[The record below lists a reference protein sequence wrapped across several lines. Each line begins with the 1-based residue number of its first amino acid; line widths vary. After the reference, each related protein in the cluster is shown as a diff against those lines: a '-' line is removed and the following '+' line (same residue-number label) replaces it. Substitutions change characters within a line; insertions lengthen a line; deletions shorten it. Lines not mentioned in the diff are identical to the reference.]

1 MLPVTE
7 PLMEHEP
14 VSPLLYAS
22 EVPPGGEVLHEMVI
36 SDVAANVAC
45 AAGDTLIVREA
56 VDVRPHA
63 SVNVHD
69 SV

>member
-7 PLMEHEP
+7 PLMEHDP

-22 EVPPGGEVLHEMVI
+22 EVPLGGAEEHEMVM

-45 AAGDTLIVREA
+45 AAGDTVMVREA
-56 VDVRPHA
+56 VEVRPHA
-63 SVNVHD
+63 SVNDQV